1 MDSAHCKR
9 ASPRWGA
16 LDGCAIEGVH
26 IGTAD
31 VSNPRPVG
39 SQPTLLGPKRK
50 RPLTGAFY
58 CLWRRGW
65 DSNPRGAV
73 MPPSDFESAPL

>member
-1 MDSAHCKR
+1 MDSAHAWC

-39 SQPTLLGPKRK
+39 SQPTLLGPKRE
-50 RPLTGAFY
+50 RPLTGAF
-58 CLWRRGW
+58 
-65 DSNPRGAV
+65 
-73 MPPSDFESAPL
+73 

>member
-1 MDSAHCKR
+1 MDSARCQR

-16 LDGCAIEGVH
+16 LDGRAIEGVY

-39 SQPTLLGPKRK
+39 SQPTLRRPKRK
-50 RPLTGAFY
+50 RPLTGAFW

-65 DSNPRGAV
+65 DGFGA
-73 MPPSDFESAPL
+73 L